1 MSTINRPLVGQDAT
15 TEDPDT
21 VESDAAEE
29 VDQEFETL
37 SVED

>member
-1 MSTINRPLVGQDAT
+1 MSSINRPLVGQDAT
-15 TEDPDT
+15 TEDPDA

-29 VDQEFETL
+29 VDQEFESL